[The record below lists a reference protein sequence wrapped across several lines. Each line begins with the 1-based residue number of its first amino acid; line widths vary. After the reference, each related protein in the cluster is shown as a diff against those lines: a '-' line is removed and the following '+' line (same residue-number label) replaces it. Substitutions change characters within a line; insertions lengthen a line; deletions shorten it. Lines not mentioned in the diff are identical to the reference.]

1 MYQHILVPFDDSQA
15 ALLALVEACKMGR
28 LTGGVLHIVHV
39 VDLAQFSWSGASFLR
54 SEELAM
60 ASADTAKAVFERAKP
75 IMAEYCDVQAE
86 HTVLEAVGEKV
97 ASLLVSKLNEWHCD
111 LVVMGTH
118 GFSGVKHLLM
128 GSVAQDVI
136 RQAGVPVLILR
147 MATPT

>member
-15 ALLALVEACKMGR
+15 ALVALVEACKVGR
-28 LTGGVLHIVHV
+28 LTGGTLHIVHV

-60 ASADTAKAVFERAKP
+60 ASADTAKAVFERAEP
-75 IMAEYCDVQAE
+75 IMAEYADVKAE

-97 ASLLVSKLNEWHCD
+97 ASLLVNKISEWQCD

-136 RQAGVPVLILR
+136 RQAGIPVLILR
-147 MATPT
+147 VAAS

>member
-1 MYQHILVPFDDSQA
+1 
-15 ALLALVEACKMGR
+15 
-28 LTGGVLHIVHV
+28 
-39 VDLAQFSWSGASFLR
+39 
-54 SEELAM
+54 
-60 ASADTAKAVFERAKP
+60 
-75 IMAEYCDVQAE
+75 MAEYADVKAE

-97 ASLLVSKLNEWHCD
+97 ASVLVSKLNDWQCD

-147 MATPT
+147 VVAP

>member
-15 ALLALVEACKMGR
+15 ALVALVEACK
-28 LTGGVLHIVHV
+28 V
-39 VDLAQFSWSGASFLR
+39 GASFLR

-60 ASADTAKAVFERAKP
+60 ASADTAKAVFERAEP
-75 IMAEYCDVQAE
+75 IMAEYADVQAE

-97 ASLLVSKLNEWHCD
+97 ASLLVNKISEWQCD

-136 RQAGVPVLILR
+136 RQAGIPVLILR
-147 MATPT
+147 VAAP

>member
-15 ALLALVEACKMGR
+15 ALAALREACRVGR
-28 LTGGVLHIVHV
+28 MTGGLLHIVHV
-39 VDLAQFSWSGASFLR
+39 VDLAQFTWAGSTYLH
-54 SEELAM
+54 SEELAT
-60 ASADTAKAVFERAKP
+60 AAADTAKAVFKCAEP
-75 IMAEYCDVQAE
+75 IMAEFADVRVE

-97 ASLLVSKLNEWHCD
+97 ASLLVSKIADWQCE

-136 RQAGVPVLILR
+136 KQAGVPVMILR
-147 MATPT
+147 VGS

>member
-1 MYQHILVPFDDSQA
+1 MYQRIFVPVDDSATSRYALGEALRLAKLTQA
-15 ALLALVEACKMGR
+15 TVR
-28 LTGGVLHIVHV
+28 LVHV

-60 ASADTAKAVFERAKP
+60 ASADSAKAVFERAEP
-75 IMAEYCDVQAE
+75 IMAEYADVKAE

-97 ASLLVSKLNEWHCD
+97 ASLLVSKITDWQCD

-136 RQAGVPVLILR
+136 RQAGIPVLILR
-147 MATPT
+147 VAAP

>member
-15 ALLALVEACKMGR
+15 ALVALVEACKVGR
-28 LTGGVLHIVHV
+28 LTGGILHIVHG

-60 ASADTAKAVFERAKP
+60 ASADTAKAVFERAEP
-75 IMAEYCDVQAE
+75 IMAEYADVQAE

-97 ASLLVSKLNEWHCD
+97 ASLLVNKISEWKCD

-128 GSVAQDVI
+128 GSVAQEVI
-136 RQAGVPVLILR
+136 REAGITVLILR
-147 MATPT
+147 VAAP

>member
-75 IMAEYCDVQAE
+75 IMAEYSDVQAE

-136 RQAGVPVLILR
+136 RGTEVPVMILR
-147 MATPT
+147 VGSA

>member
-60 ASADTAKAVFERAKP
+60 ASADNQPEPAFLLTKPYQPATLRAA
-75 IMAEYCDVQAE
+75 ISQVLFFDES
-86 HTVLEAVGEKV
+86 TVPA
-97 ASLLVSKLNEWHCD
+97 
-111 LVVMGTH
+111 
-118 GFSGVKHLLM
+118 
-128 GSVAQDVI
+128 
-136 RQAGVPVLILR
+136 
-147 MATPT
+147 